1 MPSNIPSKTER
12 GSSCIPSN
20 FHPISIQ
27 IPPIHPISI
36 HPSKMERVSFAV
48 HLANLNH
55 RGENVHP
62 TERVP
67 SESPS
72 DAFHPKTIHPRR
84 NGFHPILHPM
94 HSIQKLSIQSG
105 TGFIQLPSTSKFH
118 HPTTHPDKFS
128 IQNGTGFKQCFRQ
141 IPSRFPSKRQ
151 KLERGLAGVPS
162 KKRFFSSKVERGLNG
177 VHPKPS

>member
-1 MPSNIPSKTER
+1 MYSIQHSIQNGTGFILHS
-12 GSSCIPSN
+12 IQFPSN

-27 IPPIHPISI
+27 IPPVHPNSI
-36 HPSKMERVSFAV
+36 HPSKMERGSFAI
-48 HLANLNH
+48 HPAILNH

-62 TERVP
+62 MERGSSNAP
-67 SESPS
+67 SN
-72 DAFHPKTIHPRR
+72 AFHPKNVHPEW
-84 NGFHPILHPM
+84 NGVHPILHPM

-118 HPTTHPDKFS
+118 HPTTHPDKIS
-128 IQNGTGFKQCFRQ
+128 IQSGTGFKQCFRQ

-162 KKRFFSSKVERGLNG
+162 KNRFFPSKVGRG
-177 VHPKPS
+177 